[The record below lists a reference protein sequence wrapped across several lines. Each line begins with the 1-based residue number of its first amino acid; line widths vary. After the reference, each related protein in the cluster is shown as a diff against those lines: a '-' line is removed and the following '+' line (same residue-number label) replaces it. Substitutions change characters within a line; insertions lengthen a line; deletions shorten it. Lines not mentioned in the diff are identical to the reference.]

1 MDGKQKPMDGGSSMD
16 HQHEEMVR
24 SVSQIWLGSFEYFG
38 SILQAMEDEQLLMN
52 GEQPVDVMPGEDWT
66 MSPLKNMGLG
76 GIPKGTLRLFMEV
89 KMTRHYS

>member
-1 MDGKQKPMDGGSSMD
+1 M
-16 HQHEEMVR
+16 
-24 SVSQIWLGSFEYFG
+24 
-38 SILQAMEDEQLLMN
+38 QAMEDEQLLMN